1 MFAKFKKIVITEY
14 YNKDTDAY
22 ITVQVR
28 NEQPAG
34 TLVIDKSVAIREN
47 VDKSLV
53 DISDLSG
60 IEFKLIAK
68 EKIIDYADG
77 TTIYEKGQEVK
88 RFNLDKD
95 GNYTL
100 TELPMGIYELVE
112 TKTLNGLVLN
122 KTKYEVKFEQKDL
135 IKKVYE
141 ETRQIKNDTT
151 ITEFSKTDITGQK
164 ELEGA
169 KLTVIDKDGNVIDT
183 WISGEVTHKIEGLT
197 AGETYILREEICPN
211 GFVKSTDISFT
222 IKNTNEVQKVTM
234 IDKILEI
241 VKTDLVTGEEL
252 EGAELKVVDEE
263 GNVID
268 EWTSSKE
275 PHIVSGLEEGKK
287 YKLIEVTAP
296 YGYELTEEIEFE
308 VTTDKETQR
317 LEMKDMPILKD
328 IRIVK
333 IDKDTKEIIKS
344 DFTFGIYEDENCTK
358 LIKEVKSDKENGY
371 VTFEDLRYGKYY
383 IKEIEAPKGYKL
395 SDKKIIVEIND
406 NGVTIDGNL
415 VQEAEKDLYSF
426 DFENEK
432 IETPNTGDNSN
443 IGFWIKVLSISFI
456 LLAGIIVLGIKKLRK

>member
-1 MFAKFKKIVITEY
+1 MYVKDISKKI
-14 YNKDTDAY
+14 
-22 ITVQVR
+22 R
-28 NEQPAG
+28 
-34 TLVIDKSVAIREN
+34 S
-47 VDKSLV
+47 S
-53 DISDLSG
+53 
-60 IEFKLIAK
+60 
-68 EKIIDYADG
+68 
-77 TTIYEKGQEVK
+77 
-88 RFNLDKD
+88 
-95 GNYTL
+95 L
-100 TELPMGIYELVE
+100 TERR
-112 TKTLNGLVLN
+112 K
-122 KTKYEVKFEQKDL
+122 
-135 IKKVYE
+135 
-141 ETRQIKNDTT
+141 
-151 ITEFSKTDITGQK
+151 
-164 ELEGA
+164 A
-169 KLTVIDKDGNVIDT
+169 GNFL
-183 WISGEVTHKIEGLT
+183 G
-197 AGETYILREEICPN
+197 
-211 GFVKSTDISFT
+211 
-222 IKNTNEVQKVTM
+222 
-234 IDKILEI
+234 
-241 VKTDLVTGEEL
+241 
-252 EGAELKVVDEE
+252 
-263 GNVID
+263 
-268 EWTSSKE
+268 
-275 PHIVSGLEEGKK
+275 
-287 YKLIEVTAP
+287 VTAP

-456 LLAGIIVLGIKKLRK
+456 LSTSLLLFIPNMVNRRIIHLNIISIVSIWHHIICFCEYSLTANHFLQTAFCEGSTYSLF